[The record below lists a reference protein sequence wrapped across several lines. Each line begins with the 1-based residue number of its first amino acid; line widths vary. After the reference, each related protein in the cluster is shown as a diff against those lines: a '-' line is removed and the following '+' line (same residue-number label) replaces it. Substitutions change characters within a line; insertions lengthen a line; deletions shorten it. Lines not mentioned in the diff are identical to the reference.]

1 MPGGNPVDDTDTGP
15 GTGQDD
21 TLGGQDGTLGGQDD
35 TLGGQDG
42 PIEDIPSSGTPNPT
56 QLSLC
61 DNTKW
66 AGFCEP
72 WMYEN

>member
-1 MPGGNPVDDTDTGP
+1 LPGGNPVDDTDTGP

-21 TLGGQDGTLGGQDD
+21 AFEGQDD
-35 TLGGQDG
+35 TFEGQDDPFEG
-42 PIEDIPSSGTPNPT
+42 QDDPIEDIPSSDSPNPT

-61 DNTKW
+61 DTTKW